1 MNKKLLLSALMAVSA
16 LSMSAQ
22 AKLTLNVGDAKKT
35 VSPTL
40 YGLMTEEINYSYE
53 GGLYAQLLRNPSFC
67 ETTQPR
73 QAFHPLPTQ
82 PKFWELSDTVNA
94 SMHIVFGTRLA
105 LADSPRQ
112 SKTEA
117 NSLSVITRSPGLSII
132 NRGFWGIPVRP
143 NTVFTG
149 SLYAKGN
156 SPITVSLESTDGK
169 TVYAKTVIDK
179 VSADWNKFQFTFSI
193 GKKVEQ
199 TKDVC
204 FRITFP
210 EAGEYSLTHVKL
222 FPPTFNNR
230 TNGLRPDLMT
240 MMHAMNPKFLRFP
253 GGNYLEGGRFSDRF
267 NWKNTVG
274 EPDARPG
281 HPSPWGYWSTDGL
294 GLLEFM
300 QWAEDVGAEPL
311 LAVFAGYT
319 LNGDYVTG
327 DALQPFI
334 NDALDEI
341 EYVIGDASTKWGA
354 QRIRDGHPAPFPLH
368 YVEIGNEDF
377 FDVSGSYSERYQRFY
392 DAIKARYPQL
402 QLISTIDG
410 NALRANAA
418 DPDKIR
424 LDITDEHYYRD
435 ANEMYR
441 QAFQYDKYDRKG
453 PKIFCGEWA
462 TREGKPTTNMNAAL
476 GDAAWM
482 TCLER
487 NSDLVIA
494 SCYAPLFVNVSKGG
508 MQWESDLIGYDALS
522 AYGSPSYY
530 AQVMFAGNLG
540 DKIVPVESSNIPRF
554 TLTNK
559 QGDDAPQIYY
569 SATADSHT
577 GNIYLKLVNVTA
589 QSNSVDITLR
599 GAAKVGAKAQCIQ
612 LKADTPTATNTI
624 DAPRSVVPV
633 KSTVKVGG
641 SFSIALPAYSVTIL
655 NIPMI

>member
-22 AKLTLNVGDAKKT
+22 ARLSLNVGDAQKT

-73 QAFHPLPTQ
+73 QAFHPVPTQ
-82 PKFWELSDTVNA
+82 PKFWELTDTANA
-94 SMHIVFGTRLA
+94 SMRIVFGARLTQVDNA
-105 LADSPRQ
+105 RQ
-112 SKTEA
+112 SQKEA
-117 NSLSVITRSPGLSII
+117 NALSVITRAPGVSII

-156 SPITVSLESTDGK
+156 SPITVSLESADGK
-169 TVYAKTVIDK
+169 TVYAKTVIDH
-179 VSADWNKFQFTFSI
+179 VSADWTKFQFTFSI
-193 GKKVEQ
+193 GKKAEP

-204 FRITFP
+204 FRVTFS
-210 EAGEYSLTHVKL
+210 EAGEYSLKHVKL

-230 TNGLRPDLMT
+230 TNGMRPDLMT
-240 MMHAMNPKFLRFP
+240 MMRSMNPKFLRFP
-253 GGNYLEGGRFSDRF
+253 GGNYVEGNRFSERF
-267 NWKNTVG
+267 NWRNTVG
-274 EPDARPG
+274 SPDDRPG
-281 HPSPWGYWSTDGL
+281 HPSPWGYWSTDGM

-334 NDALDEI
+334 SDALDEI
-341 EYVIGDASTKWGA
+341 EYVIGDSTTRWGA

-368 YVEIGNEDF
+368 YIEIGNEDF

-392 DAIKARYPQL
+392 NAIKAKYPQL
-402 QLISTIDG
+402 QLISTVDG

-441 QAFQYDKYDRKG
+441 QAFQYDRYDRKG

-482 TCLER
+482 TCMER

-494 SCYAPLFVNVSKGG
+494 SCYAPLFVNVSKGA

-530 AQVMFAGNLG
+530 AQVMFSEYLG
-540 DKIVPVESSNIPRF
+540 DKIVPVRATGIPTF
-554 TLTNK
+554 TLTDK
-559 QGDDAPQIYY
+559 QGGTVPQIYY
-569 SATADSHT
+569 SATKDSRSGHV
-577 GNIYLKLVNVTA
+577 YLKLVNVTGNA
-589 QSNSVDITLR
+589 NDVKITLS
-599 GAAKVGAKAQCIQ
+599 GAGKIGGKAQCVQ
-612 LKADTPTATNTI
+612 LKADDAAATNTL
-624 DAPRSVVPV
+624 DDPRHIVPV
-633 KSTVKVGG
+633 KSTVRVGAD
-641 SFSIALPAYSVTIL
+641 FSITLAPRSVTIL
-655 NIPMI
+655 DI